1 MVDVCFCWSLSGLA
15 LNWPQ
20 RALHLKGRGHN
31 DWSHFELYDIPGLR
45 VTVLS
50 LCLKSQVAY
59 WGLGS
64 VLLGFG
70 FCQYIIWD
78 ETDTICYGVPCGIIA
93 TTLWPKSK
101 LESTNVVGCGYIE
114 KNALY
119 KRLPVNS
126 SSHYKDPITIKPW
139 PLFKIFFSIA

>member
-1 MVDVCFCWSLSGLA
+1 MPQTTKHKTNQKTHTSQLNSDKFCSLPVFHT
-15 LNWPQ
+15 W
-20 RALHLKGRGHN
+20 
-31 DWSHFELYDIPGLR
+31 
-45 VTVLS
+45 VTVIS

-78 ETDTICYGVPCGIIA
+78 ETDTICYGVPCGIIT
-93 TTLWPKSK
+93 TTLWPNSK

-114 KNALY
+114 KNAFY
-119 KRLPVNS
+119 KRLTVNS
-126 SSHYKDPITIKPW
+126 SFHYKDPITIKP
-139 PLFKIFFSIA
+139 